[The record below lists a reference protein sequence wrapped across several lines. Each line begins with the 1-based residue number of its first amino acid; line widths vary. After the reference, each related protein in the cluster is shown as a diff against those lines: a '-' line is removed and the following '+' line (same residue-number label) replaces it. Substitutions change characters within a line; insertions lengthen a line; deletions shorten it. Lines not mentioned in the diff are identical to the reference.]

1 MATLSLSLE
10 VSKLY
15 KAEFYVQSKNTPML
29 ISKLRALITN
39 RSRTEEWVYHVARND
54 LRINCPFLA
63 LFNNIN
69 LANSNQTIC
78 DSQVKPRIRENVSL
92 GPLSREL

>member
-1 MATLSLSLE
+1 MVKCLISVNTGGREMATLSLSLE

-39 RSRTEEWVYHVARND
+39 RSRTEE
-54 LRINCPFLA
+54 
-63 LFNNIN
+63 
-69 LANSNQTIC
+69 
-78 DSQVKPRIRENVSL
+78 
-92 GPLSREL
+92 